1 MPDPTE
7 SNNSGGKSLLIAW
20 QLKDKN
26 VLIVGGGEV
35 AAQRVESI
43 LITDA
48 HIAIISP
55 ADSLNGRTQH
65 FISTRSDRITHHDR
79 LFSGSEELNDVD
91 MVLTAVDDAN
101 LSQEICQMCRKAKI
115 PVNAADIPELCD
127 FYFGAQISDGP
138 LQIMIST
145 NGNGPRM
152 SHLIKKKL
160 MKALS
165 GIEGEAISRL
175 GELRTRLKIRAPGV
189 GGTLSKQRMKWVT
202 SLCDTWDMEE
212 LASLNDTMMEK
223 LLDEGWEK
231 NCVPTFKQLGGHR
244 TSPMLS
250 NTIVTWPSA
259 IAFASGAITVLLIVM
274 SRRRD

>member
-1 MPDPTE
+1 MPE
-7 SNNSGGKSLLIAW
+7 SNNSGGRSLLIAW

-35 AAQRVESI
+35 AAQRIESI
-43 LITDA
+43 LTTDA

-55 ADSLNGRTQH
+55 TDSLHGRAQN
-65 FISTRSDRITHHDR
+65 FISTRSDRITHHNR
-79 LFSGSEELNDVD
+79 LFSGPEELNNMD

-115 PVNAADIPELCD
+115 PINAADLPELCD
-127 FYFGAQISDGP
+127 FYFGAQIRDGP

-152 SHLIKKKL
+152 THLIKKKL

-189 GGTLSKQRMKWVT
+189 GGTVSKQRMKWMT

-212 LASLNDTMMEK
+212 LASLDDMMLQQ

-244 TSPMLS
+244 TTPILT

-259 IAFASGAITVLLIVM
+259 IGFAAGAICVLLIVM
-274 SRRRD
+274 SRQRD